1 MKVPAFFR
9 GKAEDR
15 EMGVTDYFPFL
26 CEGEA
31 FSPAEEGI
39 DERAQEEKGSCERS
53 QRYCISLPI
62 VSSPFG
68 RFII

>member
-9 GKAEDR
+9 GKAEDK

-31 FSPAEEGI
+31 FSPAE
-39 DERAQEEKGSCERS
+39 R
-53 QRYCISLPI
+53 
-62 VSSPFG
+62 G
-68 RFII
+68 R

>member
-53 QRYCISLPI
+53 LGYRVSRRIY
-62 VSSPFG
+62 SSPFW

>member
-53 QRYCISLPI
+53 PGYRVSLRI
-62 VSSPFG
+62 LSSPFG